1 MSHFPLD
8 SQIHNNLY
16 SAKTVRDI
24 DQAAIKQL
32 KNGAI
37 KLMNRAGTAA
47 FEELIEA
54 FGQPSLIT
62 VFCGSGNNAGDGYIL
77 AGRAAQRSIPVRVV
91 ELGDASH
98 FSAQTQQAREF
109 AEQNKVE
116 FSAFSDSMVL
126 EQGIIVDSLLGTGTK
141 GVLKETYSQAV
152 DKINHA
158 GLPVLAMDIATG
170 LDADTGAVSDRA
182 VKADITVTFV
192 GAKPGLFT
200 ARGPAISGEVIYHS
214 LDIADEIYDNF
225 SPRAQLMDVHDLLE
239 CLPQFEGDEYK
250 NQRGHCMIIG
260 GDHGYGGAASL
271 AAEASLKVGSGLT
284 SVATQ
289 PEHISAILARCPEIM
304 ACGVISGQQLEPLL
318 EKPSVLVVGPGLGR
332 SPWSEQLLQ
341 KAVATGLPMVL
352 DADALNILADGRVVR
367 QDKAQQWVLTPHV
380 GEAARLLGVSVGDIQ
395 ADRFSAVAKI
405 KEKYNAVVLLKGPG
419 TLISS
424 EDSMF
429 KLCPYGNPAMATAG
443 MGDILSGLIGG
454 LMAQGIEK
462 QQATE
467 LGCCLHSAAA
477 DELVSASGYLGVT
490 ASDILPW
497 IKKLLNQDF
506 D

>member
-1 MSHFPLD
+1 
-8 SQIHNNLY
+8 
-16 SAKTVRDI
+16 
-24 DQAAIKQL
+24 
-32 KNGAI
+32 
-37 KLMNRAGTAA
+37 
-47 FEELIEA
+47 
-54 FGQPSLIT
+54 
-62 VFCGSGNNAGDGYIL
+62 
-77 AGRAAQRSIPVRVV
+77 
-91 ELGDASH
+91 
-98 FSAQTQQAREF
+98 
-109 AEQNKVE
+109 
-116 FSAFSDSMVL
+116 
-126 EQGIIVDSLLGTGTK
+126 
-141 GVLKETYSQAV
+141 
-152 DKINHA
+152 
-158 GLPVLAMDIATG
+158 
-170 LDADTGAVSDRA
+170 
-182 VKADITVTFV
+182 
-192 GAKPGLFT
+192 
-200 ARGPAISGEVIYHS
+200 
-214 LDIADEIYDNF
+214 
-225 SPRAQLMDVHDLLE
+225 
-239 CLPQFEGDEYK
+239 
-250 NQRGHCMIIG
+250 
-260 GDHGYGGAASL
+260 
-271 AAEASLKVGSGLT
+271 
-284 SVATQ
+284 
-289 PEHISAILARCPEIM
+289 
-304 ACGVISGQQLEPLL
+304 
-318 EKPSVLVVGPGLGR
+318 
-332 SPWSEQLLQ
+332 
-341 KAVATGLPMVL
+341 MVL

-477 DELVSASGYLGVT
+477 DELVSASGYRGVT